1 MCATDIRQR
10 DYGFDRHSAMEPMG
24 PHTLA
29 MHFSAFSFENI
40 LGFAGIVPV
49 HLLERY
55 QLSPA

>member
-1 MCATDIRQR
+1 
-10 DYGFDRHSAMEPMG
+10 MEPMG